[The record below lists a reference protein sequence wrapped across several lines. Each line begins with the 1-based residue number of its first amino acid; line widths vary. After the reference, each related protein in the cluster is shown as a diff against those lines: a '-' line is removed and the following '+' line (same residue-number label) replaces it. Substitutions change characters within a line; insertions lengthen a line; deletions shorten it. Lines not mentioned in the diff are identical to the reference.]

1 MSHVLVVDDEASM
14 CRALDANF
22 RRSGWQV
29 TTANGV
35 EDALAKFRNA
45 PCGLVVTDMRMGDGD
60 GLAVLQ
66 GVRQVAPETAVIFL
80 TAYGNVP
87 EAVMAMKE
95 GACDYLMKPVSFD
108 QLEQTAQRI
117 LGRNGDELE
126 IQDPHFVG
134 ESTAFRDLVAKARH
148 VAQTD
153 ADILIEA
160 ESGTGKELLARL
172 IHRASPRAARPF
184 VAVNCSAFPENLL
197 ESELF
202 GHVRGAFTGA
212 TAAKPGK
219 FQVAHGGTLLLD
231 EIGDMPLSL
240 QPKLLRV
247 LQERE
252 VDRLGDTR
260 PVPIDV
266 RVIATTN
273 RSLSSQIEAG
283 VFRSDLF
290 YRLNVIPFSIPPLRE
305 RRGDILELAEHFLR
319 KHEPKAKRGHFRIS
333 TEMAIALREHS
344 WPGNV
349 RELENVIRR
358 ALALTHS
365 TTLGCE
371 LFSPAA
377 RAEFPG
383 QISAQTSGQASAVA
397 PAQSSPQDVRPK
409 PGVTL
414 HDMERQLLEAT
425 LEATN
430 GNRTRTA
437 VMMGVSLRTIRNKI
451 REYGLVPREAI

>member
-1 MSHVLVVDDEASM
+1 MSQVLVVDDEAAM
-14 CRALDANF
+14 RTALDANF
-22 RRSGWQV
+22 RQSGWQV
-29 TTANGV
+29 TTASGV
-35 EDALAKFRNA
+35 EDALVKFRTA

-66 GVRQVAPETAVIFL
+66 GVRQLAPETAVIFL
-80 TAYGNVP
+80 TAYGNVS
-87 EAVMAMKE
+87 EAVTAMKE
-95 GACDYLMKPVSFD
+95 GACDYLMKPVSFE

-117 LGRNGDELE
+117 LGRTFDGIELRNL
-126 IQDPHFVG
+126 QFVG
-134 ESTAFRDLVAKARH
+134 ESAVFRELVAKARH
-148 VAQTD
+148 VAQTN
-153 ADILIEA
+153 ADVLIEA

-172 IHRASPRAARPF
+172 IHHASPRASRPF

-212 TAAKPGK
+212 MAAKPGK
-219 FQVAHGGTLLLD
+219 FQVADGGTLLLD
-231 EIGDMPLSL
+231 EIGEMPLSL

-252 VDRLGDTR
+252 IDRLGDTH
-260 PVPIDV
+260 PIPIDV

-273 RSLSSQIEAG
+273 RALWSLVEAG
-283 VFRSDLF
+283 SFRADLF

-305 RRGDILELAEHFLR
+305 RRGDILELAEHFVR
-319 KHEPKAKRGHFRIS
+319 KHEPRPKRGHFKIS
-333 TEMAIALREHS
+333 TELAIALREYS

-358 ALALTHS
+358 ALALAHG
-365 TTLGCE
+365 TTLGSE
-371 LFSPAA
+371 LFTPAVKPEAAAVTATPSSP
-377 RAEFPG
+377 
-383 QISAQTSGQASAVA
+383 VA
-397 PAQSSPQDVRPK
+397 PTSVLEVRPR

-414 HDMERQLLEAT
+414 QDMERQLLEAT

-430 GNRTRTA
+430 GNRTRAA
-437 VMMGVSLRTIRNKI
+437 VMMGVSLRTVRNKI
-451 REYGLVPREAI
+451 REYGLVQKEAV

>member
-29 TTANGV
+29 TTASGV
-35 EDALAKFRNA
+35 ADALAKFRHA

-87 EAVMAMKE
+87 EAVTAMRE
-95 GACDYLMKPVSFD
+95 GACDYIMKPVSFD

-117 LGRNGDELE
+117 LGPTPDESGQRE
-126 IQDPHFVG
+126 PDFVG
-134 ESTAFRDLVAKARH
+134 ESSVFRDLVAKAKH

-172 IHRASPRAARPF
+172 IHRASPRAVKPF

-212 TAAKPGK
+212 TMSKPGK
-219 FQVAHGGTLLLD
+219 FQVAEGGTLLLD
-231 EIGDMPLSL
+231 EIGEMPLSL

-260 PVPIDV
+260 PVAFDA

-283 VFRSDLF
+283 LFRSDLY

-305 RRGDILELAEHFLR
+305 RRGDIPDLAEHFVR
-319 KHEPKAKRGHFRIS
+319 KYESKSKRGQFRIS
-333 TEMAIALREHS
+333 TELAAALREYD

-349 RELENVIRR
+349 RELANFIRR

-365 TTLGCE
+365 TTLGIE
-371 LFSPAA
+371 LFSSVA
-377 RAEFPG
+377 RA
-383 QISAQTSGQASAVA
+383 QS
-397 PAQSSPQDVRPK
+397 PAQSARPK

-414 HDMERQLLEAT
+414 QHMERQLLEAT

-437 VMMGVSLRTIRNKI
+437 EMMGVSLRTVRNKI
-451 REYGLVPREAI
+451 REYGLAPREAV

>member
-1 MSHVLVVDDEASM
+1 MSHVLVVDDEPAM

-22 RRSGWQV
+22 RRSGWEV
-29 TTANGV
+29 TTASGV
-35 EDALAKFRNA
+35 ADAIAKFRHA

-60 GLAVLQ
+60 GMAVLQ
-66 GVRQVAPETAVIFL
+66 GVRQVAPETTVIFL

-87 EAVMAMKE
+87 EAVTAMRE

-108 QLEQTAQRI
+108 QLEQTARRI
-117 LGRNGDELE
+117 LGRNPDEASE
-126 IQDPHFVG
+126 QEQDFVG
-134 ESTAFRDLVAKARH
+134 ESSVFRDLVAKAKH
-148 VAQTD
+148 VAQSN

-172 IHRASPRAARPF
+172 IHRASPRASKPF

-202 GHVRGAFTGA
+202 GHARGAFTGA
-212 TAAKPGK
+212 TASKLGK
-219 FQVAHGGTLLLD
+219 FQVADGGTLLLD
-231 EIGDMPLSL
+231 EIGEMPLSL
-240 QPKLLRV
+240 QPKILRV

-252 VDRLGDTR
+252 VDRLGDTH
-260 PVPIDV
+260 PVSFDA

-273 RSLSSQIEAG
+273 RSLFSQMEAG
-283 VFRSDLF
+283 LFRSDLY

-305 RRGDILELAEHFLR
+305 RRGDIQELAEHFLR
-319 KHEPKAKRGHFRIS
+319 KYEPKSRRGQFHIS
-333 TEMAIALREHS
+333 AELAVALREHD

-349 RELENVIRR
+349 RELANFVRR
-358 ALALTHS
+358 ALALTHTS
-365 TTLGCE
+365 TLGIE
-371 LFSPAA
+371 LFGS
-377 RAEFPG
+377 
-383 QISAQTSGQASAVA
+383 VA
-397 PAQSSPQDVRPK
+397 KTQSPAQSARPK

-414 HDMERQLLEAT
+414 QHMERQLLEAT

-437 VMMGVSLRTIRNKI
+437 EMMGVSLRTIRNKI
-451 REYGLVPREAI
+451 REYGLAPREAV

>member
-1 MSHVLVVDDEASM
+1 MSQVLVVDDEASM

-22 RRSGWQV
+22 RRRGWQV

-35 EDALAKFRNA
+35 ADALAKFRTS
-45 PCGLVVTDMRMGDGD
+45 PCRLVVTDMRMSDGD
-60 GLAVLQ
+60 GLDVLQ
-66 GVRQVAPETAVIFL
+66 GVRHVAPHTAVIFL
-80 TAYGNVP
+80 TAYGSVP
-87 EAVMAMKE
+87 EAVTAMRE
-95 GACDYLMKPVSFD
+95 GACDYLMKPVSFE
-108 QLEQTAQRI
+108 QLEETAQRI
-117 LGRNGDELE
+117 LGRTSDEVE
-126 IQDPHFVG
+126 PDFFIG
-134 ESTAFRDLVAKARH
+134 ESSAFRELVARAKH

-172 IHRASPRAARPF
+172 IHRASPRSSRPF
-184 VAVNCSAFPENLL
+184 VAVNCAAFPENLL

-212 TAAKPGK
+212 LVAKPGK
-219 FQVAHGGTLLLD
+219 FQMADGGTLLLD
-231 EIGDMPLSL
+231 EIGEMPLSL

-273 RSLSSQIEAG
+273 RSLASQIEAG
-283 VFRSDLF
+283 AFRSDLF
-290 YRLNVIPFSIPPLRE
+290 YRLNVIPLSVPPLRE
-305 RRGDILELAEHFLR
+305 RSEDILSLAEHFLR
-319 KHEPKAKRGHFRIS
+319 KLEPTSKPGQLRIS
-333 TEMAIALREHS
+333 PELAVALRAHD

-349 RELENVIRR
+349 RELANFIRR
-358 ALALTHS
+358 GVALTQGA
-365 TTLGCE
+365 TLGVE
-371 LFSPAA
+371 LLGSVT
-377 RAEFPG
+377 R
-383 QISAQTSGQASAVA
+383 S
-397 PAQSSPQDVRPK
+397 QSSASDRPK
-409 PGVTL
+409 PGTTL
-414 HDMERQLLEAT
+414 EDIERQLLEAT

-437 VMMGVSLRTIRNKI
+437 EMMGVSLRTVRNKI
-451 REYGLVPREAI
+451 REYGLRKEAV

>member
-35 EDALAKFRNA
+35 ADALAKFRHA

-80 TAYGNVP
+80 TAYGNVS

-95 GACDYLMKPVSFD
+95 GACDYLMKPVSFE

-117 LGRNGDELE
+117 LGRGGEEVEL
-126 IQDPHFVG
+126 QDAQFVG
-134 ESTAFRDLVAKARH
+134 ESTAFRALVAKARH

-172 IHRASPRAARPF
+172 IHRSSPRASRPF

-219 FQVAHGGTLLLD
+219 FQVADGGTLLLD
-231 EIGDMPLSL
+231 EIGDMPISL

-260 PVPIDV
+260 PIPVDV

-273 RSLSSQIEAG
+273 RSLFAQLETGA
-283 VFRSDLF
+283 FRADLY
-290 YRLNVIPFSIPPLRE
+290 YRLNVVPFSIPPLRE
-305 RRGDILELAEHFLR
+305 RRGDILELADHFIR
-319 KHEPKAKRGHFRIS
+319 KHEPKPKRGHFQVS
-333 TEMAIALREHS
+333 TGLAIALREYS

-349 RELENVIRR
+349 RELENVMRR

-365 TTLGCE
+365 TTLGAE
-371 LFSPAA
+371 LFSFAA
-377 RAEFPG
+377 RAESP
-383 QISAQTSGQASAVA
+383 SASVAQAAAQA
-397 PAQSSPQDVRPK
+397 PTPVPVQDLRPK

-437 VMMGVSLRTIRNKI
+437 VMMGVSLRTVRNKI
-451 REYGLVPREAI
+451 REFGLVPKEAI

>member
-1 MSHVLVVDDEASM
+1 MSQVLVVDDEAAM
-14 CRALDANF
+14 RTALDANF
-22 RRSGWQV
+22 RQSGWQV
-29 TTANGV
+29 TTASGV
-35 EDALAKFRNA
+35 EDALVKFRTA

-66 GVRQVAPETAVIFL
+66 GVRQLAPETAVIFL
-80 TAYGNVP
+80 TAYGNVS
-87 EAVMAMKE
+87 EAVTAMKE
-95 GACDYLMKPVSFD
+95 GACDYLMKPVSFE

-117 LGRNGDELE
+117 LGRTFDGIELRNL
-126 IQDPHFVG
+126 QFVG
-134 ESTAFRDLVAKARH
+134 ESAVFRELVAKARH
-148 VAQTD
+148 VAQTN
-153 ADILIEA
+153 ADVLIEA

-172 IHRASPRAARPF
+172 IHHASPRASRPF

-212 TAAKPGK
+212 MAAKPGK
-219 FQVAHGGTLLLD
+219 FQVADGGTLLLD
-231 EIGDMPLSL
+231 EIGEMPPSL

-252 VDRLGDTR
+252 IDRLGDTH
-260 PVPIDV
+260 PIPIDV

-273 RSLSSQIEAG
+273 RALWSLVEAG
-283 VFRSDLF
+283 SFRADLF

-305 RRGDILELAEHFLR
+305 RRGDILELAEHFVR
-319 KHEPKAKRGHFRIS
+319 KHEPRPKRGHFKIS
-333 TEMAIALREHS
+333 TELAIALREYS

-358 ALALTHS
+358 ALALAHG
-365 TTLGCE
+365 TTLGSE
-371 LFSPAA
+371 LFTPAVKPEAAAVTATPSSP
-377 RAEFPG
+377 
-383 QISAQTSGQASAVA
+383 VA
-397 PAQSSPQDVRPK
+397 PTSVLEVRPR

-414 HDMERQLLEAT
+414 QDMERQLLEAT

-430 GNRTRTA
+430 GNRTRAA
-437 VMMGVSLRTIRNKI
+437 VMMGVSLRTVRNKI
-451 REYGLVPREAI
+451 REYGLVQKEAV

>member
-22 RRSGWQV
+22 RRRGWQV
-29 TTANGV
+29 TTASGV
-35 EDALAKFRNA
+35 ADALAKFRTS
-45 PCGLVVTDMRMGDGD
+45 PCSLVVTDMRMNDGD
-60 GLAVLQ
+60 GLDVLQ
-66 GVRQVAPETAVIFL
+66 GVRNVAPQTAVIFL
-80 TAYGNVP
+80 TAYGSVP
-87 EAVMAMKE
+87 EAVTAMRE
-95 GACDYLMKPVSFD
+95 GACDYLMKPVSF
-108 QLEQTAQRI
+108 EQIEETARRI
-117 LGRNGDELE
+117 LGSTTFQDESE
-126 IQDPHFVG
+126 GPNFFVG
-134 ESTAFRDLVAKARH
+134 ESPAFRDLVTKARH

-172 IHRASPRAARPF
+172 IHRASPRASRPF

-212 TAAKPGK
+212 MASKPGK
-219 FQVAHGGTLLLD
+219 FQVADGGTLLLD
-231 EIGDMPLSL
+231 EIGEMPMSL

-260 PVPIDV
+260 PVPVDV

-273 RSLSSQIEAG
+273 RSLADLIEQG
-283 VFRSDLF
+283 SFRSDLY
-290 YRLNVIPFSIPPLRE
+290 YRLNVIPLSIPPLRE
-305 RRGDILELAEHFLR
+305 RRRDTLSLAEHFLR
-319 KHEPKAKRGHFRIS
+319 KMEPASKRGQMRIS
-333 TEMAIALREHS
+333 PELETALREHS

-349 RELENVIRR
+349 RELANFIRR
-358 ALALTHS
+358 GVALTHGA
-365 TTLGCE
+365 TLGID
-371 LFSPAA
+371 LFGPVT
-377 RAEFPG
+377 RA
-383 QISAQTSGQASAVA
+383 QAVA
-397 PAQSSPQDVRPK
+397 SSDRPK
-409 PGVTL
+409 PGTTL
-414 HDMERQLLEAT
+414 EDVERQLLEAT

-437 VMMGVSLRTIRNKI
+437 EMMGVSLRTVRNKI
-451 REYGLVPREAI
+451 REYGLGPREAV